1 MPSFCYCL
9 TVQEIYYEKK
19 SLTPIL
25 GLGFCMS
32 EKDCNEYRWIVVTFE
47 WILPSFMKL
56 FTICSLWR
64 FSWSIITEYSLFKIF
79 DSEREKFLLLYS
91 FSGKLWGLCQANL
104 MLWSFFNPSWLDYM
118 NLLTLTVRLHV
129 TEIKSH
135 PGMKLVPGWKYF
147 CLQISSRDEIW
158 FERKPPIEYDE
169 NV

>member
-56 FTICSLWR
+56 FTICS
-64 FSWSIITEYSLFKIF
+64 FCSLVKIF
-79 DSEREKFLLLYS
+79 LVNNNGVFFVQNIWFGKGKIFATLLLLWEALGLMSSKFNVVKFFQSVMTWLYEPFDSYS
-91 FSGKLWGLCQANL
+91 AFTCN
-104 MLWSFFNPSWLDYM
+104 
-118 NLLTLTVRLHV
+118 
-129 TEIKSH
+129 
-135 PGMKLVPGWKYF
+135 
-147 CLQISSRDEIW
+147 RD
-158 FERKPPIEYDE
+158 
-169 NV
+169 